1 MIFLILPL
9 GVTLH
14 EKAGVV
20 KANVGNGWFRYLEP
34 HDGSELAT
42 AVVVDPSKIKEF
54 IDHRTDEKD
63 LSNLLVVCKPEAE
76 LTYYAGFAWKKSKQF
91 ELPDGFDQYL
101 ADFADKIASP
111 LVIEISE

>member
-1 MIFLILPL
+1 MPAKL
-9 GVTLH
+9 VTWS
-14 EKAGVV
+14 EASQKAGEV
-20 KANVGNGWFRYLEP
+20 KADASKGWFRYLEP
-34 HDGSELAT
+34 HDGSELST
-42 AVVVDPSKIKEF
+42 AVVVDPSKIIEF

-76 LTYYAGFAWKKSKQF
+76 LTYFAGFAWKKSNQF

-111 LVIEISE
+111 LVVEISE